1 MIQYDG
7 VSYRKNKK
15 PSVRVSPFDTNRS
28 GCGKALRES
37 LQVYRK
43 EMNGS
48 RLKGRQMSY
57 MRDSIKDLKVCV
69 KSVVG
74 ELQSNAAD

>member
-1 MIQYDG
+1 MVAQMMQYDG

-28 GCGKALRES
+28 GCGKASRES
-37 LQVYRK
+37 LQVYHK

-57 MRDSIKDLKVCV
+57 MRDSIKDLKECEV
-69 KSVVG
+69 SRG
-74 ELQSNAAD
+74 GATE